1 MCRQSAFDVPRGCNQ
16 TRQTDGNQINVR
28 MCAKLQ
34 ERERSLPHKQM
45 RSLTHRGGAVDVGR
59 RNGGRTVRRARP
71 DVATVVHAGHLHQS
85 VHGLLD
91 AVPVQL
97 ELLRAV
103 IVEPKVCTLGNCLR
117 LCAELG
123 TDAGSTAKKKSLQLP
138 SPVLCW
144 KPGSLT

>member
-1 MCRQSAFDVPRGCNQ
+1 
-16 TRQTDGNQINVR
+16 
-28 MCAKLQ
+28 
-34 ERERSLPHKQM
+34 M

-123 TDAGSTAKKKSLQLP
+123 TDAGSTAKKKESSIAKSCTLLETRFTH
-138 SPVLCW
+138 L
-144 KPGSLT
+144 KNTGLM